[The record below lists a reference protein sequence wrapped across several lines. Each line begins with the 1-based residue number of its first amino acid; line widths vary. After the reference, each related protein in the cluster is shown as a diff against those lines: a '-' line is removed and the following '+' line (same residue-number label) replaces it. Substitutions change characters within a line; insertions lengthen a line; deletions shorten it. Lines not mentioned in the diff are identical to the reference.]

1 MYKQLIR
8 TQIKTRIMIMM
19 WLTHLSIRMASVRR
33 SFSSHVSLSSAMIFS
48 VSCRQNKD
56 RHLSVEQ
63 TQTETFITSRVLR
76 VRVIKFLI
84 LPSYLEP
91 LNGLLTGRAEDAVVE
106 VVNRPGSA
114 GHRRQRGRG
123 THPCHCI
130 GHCGE
135 ITPLIDS
142 LAIVHKVFVI
152 AQVCQRERHGS
163 EEDRRTDGRE
173 VGADAG

>member
-1 MYKQLIR
+1 MNNVNHV
-8 TQIKTRIMIMM
+8 
-19 WLTHLSIRMASVRR
+19 THLSIRMASVRR

-56 RHLSVEQ
+56 RHLSVQQ
-63 TQTETFITSRVLR
+63 TQTETFITSHVLG
-76 VRVIKFLI
+76 VCVPKNTEFLI

-91 LNGLLTGRAEDAVVE
+91 LNGLLTGGAEDAVVE
-106 VVNRPGSA
+106 VADWPGSA
-114 GHRRQRGRG
+114 GQRRQRGRG

-142 LAIVHKVFVI
+142 LAIVHKVLVI